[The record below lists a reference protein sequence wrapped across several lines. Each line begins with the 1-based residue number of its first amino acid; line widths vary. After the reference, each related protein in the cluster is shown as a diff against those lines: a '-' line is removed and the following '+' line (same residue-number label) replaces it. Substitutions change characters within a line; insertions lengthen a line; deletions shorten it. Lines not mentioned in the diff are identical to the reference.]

1 MLKLIGTKS
10 FQNEKISQNYQTENQ
25 FDSDAKIETSTS
37 RKVFSPEE
45 IESFLISNALLMFF
59 AGFDTSSN
67 GMAVT
72 R

>member
-1 MLKLIGTKS
+1 MLSITTFQNDTKS
-10 FQNEKISQNYQTENQ
+10 PTPQNESESQ
-25 FDSDAKIETSTS
+25 FDDDAKIETSS
-37 RKVFSPEE
+37 SKKVFSSEE
-45 IESFLISNALLMFF
+45 IESILISNALLMFF